1 MFIVYYCFLTKITV
15 FVFYVNEFTF
25 KNIKIK
31 CKILD
36 FIRMHLLCSTEKK
49 INTIL
54 FVDSNMHLFIFKFF
68 FETLNFLLSLNL
80 NSNQDI
86 FNLQFVQLHLI
97 KFYYNF
103 YWMWLVLW
111 SVYCL
116 IKAILGLSLSCHE

>member
-31 CKILD
+31 CKIPD

-68 FETLNFLLSLNL
+68 SR
-80 NSNQDI
+80 
-86 FNLQFVQLHLI
+86 H
-97 KFYYNF
+97 
-103 YWMWLVLW
+103 
-111 SVYCL
+111 
-116 IKAILGLSLSCHE
+116 